1 MSILII
7 PLILMKTIMDVLFTN
22 PLCSTFISFYFLS
35 SRAIYRETNSDTS
48 HKEFLKA

>member
-22 PLCSTFISFYFLS
+22 PLCSTFISFSSFLHELS
-35 SRAIYRETNSDTS
+35 IGKQTQILPTRN
-48 HKEFLKA
+48 F